1 MNKNSTIKKV
11 IITITLF
18 AFLLPTNS
26 NFPQSI
32 KSFRASNGM
41 VVSASDIASKV
52 GVDILKR
59 GGNSIDAAVAVGF
72 ALAVTYPYAGNL
84 GGGGYM
90 VIHLSNGKNVAI
102 DYREKAPIKAY
113 RDMYLDKEGNFVPE
127 MSQEGATSVAV
138 PGSVAGLL
146 YVLEKYGTMKLSDII
161 QPSIDLARDG
171 WELDYRTAESFN
183 YFMKDFDKYPSSKK
197 VFDKGIPYKQGDLFV
212 QNDLANT
219 LELIKENGNNGFYK
233 GKVAELLIKQIK
245 SLGGY
250 ITQED
255 LDKYKPVEKE
265 PVIGSYNDYQIVS
278 MPPSSSGGIALIEM
292 LNILENFNINKDD
305 FGSSDYYYK
314 LVETMKYAYKD
325 RANFLGDED
334 FVKVPKEV
342 LISKEYAKK
351 IYDKIIAHYGK
362 AIPSNQLSDIPI
374 GFVKESN
381 ETTHYSVLDSFGNA
395 VSVTTTINSAFGS
408 KIIVDGAGF
417 LLNNEMDDFSAK
429 AGTPNQF
436 GLVGNEAN
444 SIQPEKR
451 PLSSMTPTIVLKD
464 DKPYL
469 IIGSPG
475 GSRIITTV
483 LQVILNCTT
492 FNMNL
497 EDAID
502 FPRIHH
508 QWLPD
513 KIFLERFA
521 LSNDVMQKLLD
532 MGYQFEDANSRFTIL
547 GLAEGI
553 LFDAQKKLIYGVSDK
568 RGSGSAIG
576 Y

>member
-1 MNKNSTIKKV
+1 MNKKFNIQKV
-11 IITITLF
+11 IIAITFLS
-18 AFLLPTNS
+18 FLLLTNFS
-26 NFPQSI
+26 FSQSI
-32 KSFRASNGM
+32 KSYRASNGM
-41 VVSASDIASKV
+41 VVSASDIASQI
-52 GVDILKR
+52 GVNILKR
-59 GGNSIDAAVAVGF
+59 GGNSVDAAVAVGF

-90 VIHLSNGKNVAI
+90 IIHLASGKNVAI
-102 DYREKAPIKAY
+102 DYREKAPLKAY
-113 RDMYLDKEGNFVPE
+113 RDMYLDKDGNFVPE
-127 MSQEGATSVAV
+127 LSQEGVTSAAV
-138 PGSVAGLL
+138 PGSVAGLI
-146 YVLEKYGTMKLSDII
+146 YALEKYGTMKLSDVI
-161 QPSIDLARDG
+161 QPAIDLARDG
-171 WELDYRTAESFN
+171 WKLDYRTAESFN
-183 YFMKDFDKYPSSKK
+183 YFMKDFDKYPSSEK
-197 VFDKGIPYKQGDLFV
+197 VFHKKNPYKQGDLFV

-219 LELIKENGNNGFYK
+219 LEIIKENGKDGFYK
-233 GKVAELLIKQIK
+233 GKVADLLIKQIK
-245 SLGGY
+245 TLGGY

-255 LDKYKPVEKE
+255 LDRYKPIEKE
-265 PVIGSYNDYQIVS
+265 PVIGSYLGYKIVS
-278 MPPSSSGGIALIEM
+278 MPPSSSGGITLIEM
-292 LNILENFNINKDD
+292 LNILENFKISKEDW
-305 FGSSDYYYK
+305 GSSDYYFK

-325 RANFLGDED
+325 RSDYLGDED
-334 FVKVPKEV
+334 FVKVPKDV

-351 IYDKIIAHYGK
+351 IYDKIIAHNGK
-362 AIPSNQLSDIPI
+362 AIPSNQLSSVPI
-374 GFVKESN
+374 SNFKESN
-381 ETTHYSVLDSFGNA
+381 ETTHYSVLDEYGNA

-429 AGTPNQF
+429 PGTPNQF

-464 DKPYL
+464 EMPFL

-475 GSRIITTV
+475 GSRIITNV
-483 LQVILNCTT
+483 LQVILNCIN
-492 FNMNL
+492 FDMNL

-513 KIFLERFA
+513 KIFTERFA
-521 LSNDVMQKLLD
+521 LSDDVMQKLVE
-532 MGYQFEDANSRFTIL
+532 MGYHFEDANLRFTIL

-553 LFDAQKKLIYGVSDK
+553 LFDSQNKIMYGVSDK